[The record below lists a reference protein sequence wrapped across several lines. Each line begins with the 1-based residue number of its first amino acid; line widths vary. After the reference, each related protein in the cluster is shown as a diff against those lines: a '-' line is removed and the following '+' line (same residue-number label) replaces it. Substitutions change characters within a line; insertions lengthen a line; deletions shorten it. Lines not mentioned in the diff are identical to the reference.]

1 MLQRDSTHEETTGH
15 GRSSDRLRTFDHHQ
29 QGPAV
34 ASQTATPSGGT
45 SPRSDDPRTRVV
57 PIRRWVSAV
66 DQGLKRGTP
75 DAWRG
80 RASELSKPSN
90 TPPSASGGWSTAGIR
105 LALLCR
111 RSPPSKGVVSL
122 SLRGS
127 VSAWPRNVV
136 ALALLLGV
144 GAPGCGDDETSD
156 MTAHGASSGRG
167 TSGTGGAQANG
178 GTADVTMSG
187 SAGATLGGIAADSAD
202 ETVGVTTGVTG
213 IGGSSTA
220 GPSGTG
226 SAGTAGTSGADGMGG
241 ADGGGVGEVAFEPR
255 EAVYSVALSV
265 TTTGV
270 TETIGLRNTFGFS
283 VTVSD
288 IVIAGGDGSAFSL
301 EGAPAVPSTIS
312 AGDLLELSVRFQPP
326 LNAPT
331 RTFSATLS
339 ATSSGEDAGDVTV
352 TAGLYGLAMSMA
364 NAEATLDQVLSTLGI
379 VADVGSTTLTL
390 GTGSAPVG
398 DEILVS
404 RFVKAN
410 AAQPV
415 RLVAMARYSP
425 MEAANYGYYTG
436 EAASITLHQLG
447 TMSQGPAD
455 NVANRTLFPP
465 LDPGAML
472 EFEPGSE
479 AFGLFA
485 ESQANVPSLGSDGRF
500 FQEDALNDD
509 QGNVQPM
516 HRVRVF
522 PLRSRS
528 GDAVANSFLLACEE
542 ASNSDYQDYV
552 FVISNVTPAPDFTP

>member
-1 MLQRDSTHEETTGH
+1 MLQQDSTHEAITGQ
-15 GRSSDRLRTFDHHQ
+15 RRRSDRQRTFDHHH
-29 QGPAV
+29 
-34 ASQTATPSGGT
+34 
-45 SPRSDDPRTRVV
+45 
-57 PIRRWVSAV
+57 
-66 DQGLKRGTP
+66 
-75 DAWRG
+75 
-80 RASELSKPSN
+80 
-90 TPPSASGGWSTAGIR
+90 
-105 LALLCR
+105 
-111 RSPPSKGVVSL
+111 
-122 SLRGS
+122 
-127 VSAWPRNVV
+127 VV

-144 GAPGCGDDETSD
+144 GAPGCGDSESRD
-156 MTAHGASSGRG
+156 MIAARPPSLGGAID
-167 TSGTGGAQANG
+167 GTGGVDANG
-178 GTADVTMSG
+178 AATDVAMRGTA
-187 SAGATLGGIAADSAD
+187 GAMTGGIAADPAD
-202 ETVGVTTGVTG
+202 EAVGTTGVTG

-220 GPSGTG
+220 GPSTTG
-226 SAGTAGTSGADGMGG
+226 SAGAAGTSGGDGIGG

-255 EAVYSVALSV
+255 EVVYSVALSV

-283 VTVSD
+283 VTVAN
-288 IVIAGGDGSAFSL
+288 IVVAGGDGSAFLL
-301 EGAPAVPSTIS
+301 EGAPTVPSTIA

-326 LNAPT
+326 SNSPT

-339 ATSSGEDAGDVTV
+339 ATSSSDGAGDVTA
-352 TAGLYGLAMSMA
+352 TAGLYGLSMSTA

-398 DEILVS
+398 DELLVN

-415 RLVAMARYSP
+415 RLEVMARYSP
-425 MEAANYGYYTG
+425 MEAADYGYYTG
-436 EAASITLHQLG
+436 VAPGITLHQLG

-465 LDPGAML
+465 LDPGAL
-472 EFEPGSE
+472 LTFDPGSE

-485 ESQANVPSLGSDGRF
+485 ESQANVASLGSDGRF

-509 QGNVQPM
+509 QGNVQPV

-528 GDAVANSFLLACEE
+528 GDPVADSFLLTCEE

-552 FVISNVTPAPDFTP
+552 FVISNVTPAADFTP